1 MVTLEQL
8 LANEALCACSDEESF
23 AIRSGGGEIND
34 SVPGLGWA
42 DLSSRQHGLSEMMNS
57 GDAQGDVGEYAPV

>member
-8 LANEALCACSDEESF
+8 LANEALCDCSDEESF

-34 SVPGLGWA
+34 SVPGLAGPICRRG
-42 DLSSRQHGLSEMMNS
+42 STVFRK
-57 GDAQGDVGEYAPV
+57 